1 MHMKSILIGA
11 VETTRIA
18 MEALIQNEVPP
29 AALLTLP
36 ISKSSRHS
44 DYVHLEPLA
53 LEHGISVINI
63 SNVNHPDVLGE
74 IRCIQPDYSFVI
86 GWSQICKAEFLS
98 IARLG
103 SIGYHPALLPENRGR
118 AVIPW
123 TILQG
128 QSHTGSTL
136 FWMDEGTDSGD
147 ILCQEIFPIDAAE
160 TASTLYQK
168 HCDSLRRMFKQT
180 LPDLMIE
187 KGMRQPQDHSK
198 ATYCAKRIAND
209 GLIDWALPAKA
220 IWQLIRAATKPYPGA
235 FTFYQGRKLI
245 IWEADLIGT
254 GPYWGVPGQIQR
266 IDEDGVLVQ
275 CGDSQHVLIK
285 SAEFKHNLSDETNV
299 YQEDF
304 LPNQTLKL
312 HEKLGV
318 DLLSLV
324 LDS

>member
-1 MHMKSILIGA
+1 MKSILVGA

-18 MEALIQNEVPP
+18 METLIQKGVPP
-29 AALLTLP
+29 ATLFTLP
-36 ISKSSRHS
+36 VSKSSRHS
-44 DYVHLEPLA
+44 DYVHLEPMA
-53 LEHGISVINI
+53 VEHGITVITI
-63 SNVNHPDVLGE
+63 SNVNHTDVLE
-74 IRCIQPDYSFVI
+74 KIRCIQPDYSFVI
-86 GWSQICKAEFLS
+86 GWSQICRAEFLN

-103 SIGYHPALLPENRGR
+103 SIGYHPAPLPENRGR

-136 FWMDEGTDSGD
+136 FWMDEGADSGD
-147 ILCQEIFPIDAAE
+147 ILCQEIFPVDSAE

-168 HCDSLRRMFKQT
+168 HCDSLRRMFNQMV
-180 LPDLMIE
+180 PDLIIE
-187 KGMRQPQDHSK
+187 QGKRQPQDHSK

-209 GLIDWALPAKA
+209 GLIDWSLPAKA

-254 GPYWGVPGQIQR
+254 GPYWGVPGQIQQ
-266 IDEDGVLVQ
+266 IDEGGVLVQ

-285 SAEFKHNLSDETNV
+285 SAELKNHPSDETDDIR
-299 YQEDF
+299 EE
-304 LPNQTLKL
+304 LIPNHALKL
-312 HEKLGV
+312 HEKLGI

-324 LDS
+324 PAS